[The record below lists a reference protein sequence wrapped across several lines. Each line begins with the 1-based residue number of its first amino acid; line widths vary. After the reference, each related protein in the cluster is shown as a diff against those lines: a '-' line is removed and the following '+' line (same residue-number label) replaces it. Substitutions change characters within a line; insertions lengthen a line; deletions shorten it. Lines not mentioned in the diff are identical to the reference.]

1 MPEGALYWYGNE
13 CTDKSGGWSAD
24 GYVWAARTTEA
35 GEKNADNMFIQYTT
49 STSES
54 YCRILGVNSPIN
66 LSPFTKLCVDNITS
80 GNSMAT
86 SLLVAEKKNKINDG
100 NLHELYI
107 NSSVRTISEM
117 DVSSITG
124 EYYTLFFNTEN
135 RSRWSRIYAV
145 WLE

>member
-1 MPEGALYWYGNE
+1 
-13 CTDKSGGWSAD
+13 
-24 GYVWAARTTEA
+24 
-35 GEKNADNMFIQYTT
+35 
-49 STSES
+49 
-54 YCRILGVNSPIN
+54 
-66 LSPFTKLCVDNITS
+66 
-80 GNSMAT
+80 MAT